1 MRRPLITLLLLSCIA
16 PAIGWAQAGHALTD
30 ANEQVDEATAPVS
43 TATEAVSETPDKPLN
58 LDRLWLPSSYTKY
71 WSNLR
76 HIAEMQLA
84 SGRCTEVIR
93 GELARAESS
102 ETQPVFAIMCRDNL
116 RTTYVEKFDGLVLE
130 SYEQAIIRPPEP
142 EPTEEEAVLELE
154 PEPEPDISLA
164 IYAACQNQWQ
174 SDVKLMQKLVW
185 LDALEPVV
193 PMAAE
198 EDAEGVVHYSA
209 RRRFNARNAAGVEL
223 RYLAVCEATS
233 LADVR
238 TRIDIRRTP

>member
-1 MRRPLITLLLLSCIA
+1 MRQLINTLAFICCLAMAAAWATEPTETEASAGETVA
-16 PAIGWAQAGHALTD
+16 PD
-30 ANEQVDEATAPVS
+30 A
-43 TATEAVSETPDKPLN
+43 EAVSAVPDKPLN

-84 SGRCTEVIR
+84 SERCTEVIR
-93 GELARAESS
+93 GELARADSS
-102 ETQPVFAIMCRDNL
+102 EAQPVFAIMCRDHN

-142 EPTEEEAVLELE
+142 EPAADDVAAE
-154 PEPEPDISLA
+154 PEPEPDVSLD
-164 IYAACQNQWQ
+164 IYVVCQDRWRE
-174 SDVKLMQKLVW
+174 DVKLMQNLVW

-193 PMAAE
+193 PMAAD
-198 EDAEGVVHYSA
+198 EDAEGVIHYSA
-209 RRRFNARNAAGVEL
+209 SRRFNARNTAGVEL
-223 RYLAVCEATS
+223 RYLAVCEATDE
-233 LADVR
+233 ADVR